1 MQKEINYYTFADN
14 DYEFLK
20 INMKEGRVF
29 NAMTSIAQNVC
40 EGFLKHLID
49 CYCTD
54 IDCTAA
60 LKTHSLKRM
69 IRFLNDNLTDFE
81 IDKTKVILADGY
93 YFSARCP
100 GDESFF
106 ANEEDVKIC
115 WEAVE
120 ETKKAVDGYLEKHG
134 GRNFL

>member
-1 MQKEINYYTFADN
+1 
-14 DYEFLK
+14 
-20 INMKEGRVF
+20 
-29 NAMTSIAQNVC
+29 MTSIAQNVC

>member
-100 GDESFF
+100 GDESCF
-106 ANEEDVKIC
+106 ANL
-115 WEAVE
+115 EAV
-120 ETKKAVDGYLEKHG
+120 
-134 GRNFL
+134 